1 MKKISALIVLT
12 FIISLSFAQVQRK
25 VKTENIADSTTKTG
39 ERKKGNK
46 ANKKQAIRE
55 LDLTKEQKGKLKQQR
70 QAAKDK
76 KEAIQNNESL
86 SAEQKEAKLK
96 ELQKEQAKSTMGIL
110 NEEQKEKMKKM
121 RKEKKG
127 KKMDESEN
135 N

>member
-25 VKTENIADSTTKTG
+25 VKTENIADSTSKTG
-39 ERKKGNK
+39 ERKKGDK
-46 ANKKQAIRE
+46 ANRKQTIRE
-55 LDLTKEQKGKLKQQR
+55 LDLTKEQKGKLKEQR
-70 QAAKDK
+70 KATKDK
-76 KEAIQNNESL
+76 KAAIQNNESL

-127 KKMDESEN
+127 KKMGEAEN
-135 N
+135 K

>member
-25 VKTENIADSTTKTG
+25 VKTENIADSITKTG
-39 ERKKGNK
+39 ERKKGYK

-55 LDLTKEQKGKLKQQR
+55 LDLTKEQKGKLKEQR

-76 KEAIQNNESL
+76 KAAIQNNESL

-127 KKMDESEN
+127 KKTGEAEN
-135 N
+135 

>member
-1 MKKISALIVLT
+1 MKKVTAFIVLT

-25 VKTENIADSTTKTG
+25 VKAENKSDSSTNTI
-39 ERKKGNK
+39 ERKKGDK
-46 ANKKQAIRE
+46 VNKKQMIRE
-55 LDLTKEQKGKLKQQR
+55 LDLTKEQKGKLKEQR
-70 QAAKDK
+70 KSAKDK

-121 RKEKKG
+121 RKEKKA
-127 KKMDESEN
+127 KKMDEAEN
-135 N
+135 K